1 MKNKSDAP
9 GCLVDCLVRGF
20 WRQVKN
26 PTRINKG
33 SAGSKAQKIS
43 NLKNPKCYNTHDMK
57 NTDIIKRIEEITA
70 KADAEGRD
78 LTESEAEESERLT
91 DQAYNQ
97 I

>member
-1 MKNKSDAP
+1 
-9 GCLVDCLVRGF
+9 
-20 WRQVKN
+20 
-26 PTRINKG
+26 
-33 SAGSKAQKIS
+33 
-43 NLKNPKCYNTHDMK
+43 MK

-70 KADAEGRD
+70 KAEAEGRD